1 MLCGFISSGEI
12 MKKKR
17 PVGSP
22 SGSTPG
28 KPSSKIA
35 RECNKSKK
43 SLSFGCPDVSLSY
56 FATFVRV
63 LFFVSLSLEFPV
75 SLTAFILFYL
85 LQEFSENSSVKTS
98 WADNEIK
105 ALVQYIAL
113 FYDPAGERSDW
124 AEKPW
129 PNTKARSF
137 WDSCAEAIAEYAGLP
152 LRSGL

>member
-1 MLCGFISSGEI
+1 

-22 SGSTPG
+22 SGSTPA

-35 RECNKSKK
+35 REWNKSKK
-43 SLSFGCPDVSLSY
+43 SLSFGSPDVCY

-63 LFFVSLSLEFPV
+63 FFDAFLSLEMSV
-75 SLTAFILFYL
+75 SITAFIQFYL

-137 WDSCAEAIAEYAGLP
+137 WDSCAEAVAEYAGLP